1 MESFRKRLDILPTL
15 REAGD
20 AGVLDDELES
30 IEAKFKDISKECA
43 KQMERIGSLAKLSKI
58 VNEHKER

>member
-43 KQMERIGSLAKLSKI
+43 KQMERIGTLAKLSKI
-58 VNEHKER
+58 VNEHKKR